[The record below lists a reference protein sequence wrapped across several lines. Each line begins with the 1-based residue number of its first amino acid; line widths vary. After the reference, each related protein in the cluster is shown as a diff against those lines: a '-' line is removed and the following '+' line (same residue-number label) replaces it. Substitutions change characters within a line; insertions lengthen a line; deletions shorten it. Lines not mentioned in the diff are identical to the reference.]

1 MKRIAKT
8 ILISFLSVCML
19 ASCTNKAPEHAGGLA
34 MDTVFNITVY
44 GEPGLATELLEAATE
59 LDEKVLN
66 RFDEGSLISA
76 YSSDAASLNA
86 VVSGNE
92 TDLSDILA
100 RRSLGC
106 WYASVPEPKGYL
118 PE

>member
-76 YSSDAASLNA
+76 YSSDAASMTA

-100 RRSLGC
+100 RSEELRE
-106 WYASVPEPKGYL
+106 ASYGAF
-118 PE
+118 